1 MTAEWHAGMGVEML
15 INPNRPGIKPT
26 CNAVQQLWIFTPYRG
41 PKAIWCTVGEPD
53 GFVEVLILDNGAQRS
68 KVFSEY
74 VIRFRRRIVEERDGE
89 EQANSLRWNV
99 PLIKNRSL
107 RLLNLL
113 PCCLQASKLRAVL
126 QRAQS
131 RLRIKPIAEFLMLS
145 TGYECFRESFIHAF
159 VDEEAFQGDTSL
171 AAEHEHASKQV
182 LGDCVR
188 IRIRK
193 NDAGVVP
200 A

>member
-1 MTAEWHAGMGVEML
+1 MERPLDKEPGPSPVESPSMLFAGEQTAGG
-15 INPNRPGIKPT
+15 
-26 CNAVQQLWIFTPYRG
+26 
-41 PKAIWCTVGEPD
+41 
-53 GFVEVLILDNGAQRS
+53 
-68 KVFSEY
+68 
-74 VIRFRRRIVEERDGE
+74 
-89 EQANSLRWNV
+89 
-99 PLIKNRSL
+99 
-107 RLLNLL
+107 
-113 PCCLQASKLRAVL
+113 L